1 MMSWVTTAKTPLQQI
16 QTLMNL
22 YGGGF
27 RLYCWASF
35 FSLFILISLNR
46 ASASNKAED
55 TQNPQRQPKIGS
67 LSKQSPPLWERL
79 KVGTVLEDFAD
90 AGPLVLAASVSLH
103 VRKDSALVGP
113 EVVPGTKE
121 EDGELPDL
129 VPKVL
134 DVGGDVPGMVDLCRP
149 PPEEDTAQSEPC
161 RLAQLWTRALLLSL
175 TCTFL
180 VSPR

>member
-1 MMSWVTTAKTPLQQI
+1 M
-16 QTLMNL
+16 
-22 YGGGF
+22 F
-27 RLYCWASF
+27 
-35 FSLFILISLNR
+35 
-46 ASASNKAED
+46 
-55 TQNPQRQPKIGS
+55 
-67 LSKQSPPLWERL
+67 
-79 KVGTVLEDFAD
+79 EDFAD
-90 AGPLVLAASVSLH
+90 ASPLVLAASVSLH
-103 VRKDSALVGP
+103 VWKYSALVSP

-149 PPEEDTAQSEPC
+149 PPEEDTAQLSQGRG
-161 RLAQLWTRALLLSL
+161 RLRHLWTEERPLSL